1 MPPLSRWFI
10 KSSFVYLV
18 ATFVSGV
25 LAVVDAA
32 WDVIPGAVQV
42 TPVYYHLFMLGWV
55 SQLIF
60 GVGNWMFPVY
70 SREAP
75 RRSERLGWAVYGLL
89 NGGLALLVLAE
100 VVRAFAAEQAGH
112 WLQAVGALLLWLAGT
127 AFVAN
132 TWGRIR
138 GK

>member
-10 KSSFVYLV
+10 RTSFVYLV
-18 ATFVSGV
+18 ATFLTGL
-25 LAVVDAA
+25 LAAVAPSWEALPAA
-32 WDVIPGAVQV
+32 GRL

-70 SREAP
+70 RREAP
-75 RRSERLGWAVYGLL
+75 RRSERLGWAVYALLNSGLL
-89 NGGLALLVLAE
+89 LLLVGELLRGSVEPAGSWLA
-100 VVRAFAAEQAGH
+100 ALAT
-112 WLQAVGALLLWLAGT
+112 LLLWLAGL

-132 TWGRIR
+132 TWGRIK
-138 GK
+138 GH